1 MGGIFKLLI
10 ADFLGLLI
18 FLTIAVGQAPL
29 PNRDNGEMVASA
41 GTADNENAATEVG
54 WKLERGAKELNFE
67 FGFAPMQPTFFSGRK
82 EYDTDGRKLAMT
94 SFRFGRV
101 IGTAKGVTWEYF
113 FEVIPVAYAMKN
125 EVRNPAYLSESETP
139 DERPTKRSTTYGFG
153 VEPVGFRFVFLPDRR
168 LKPYAQAGAG
178 FIFTRKPIPVPQ
190 SPNYNFIGDLGGGVM
205 YSIRRRQTVS
215 FGYRYFHISNMN
227 IGEIN
232 PGYNASV
239 FYVGFSRF
247 YK

>member
-1 MGGIFKLLI
+1 MWGSFCLLI
-10 ADFLGLLI
+10 TVYFSLFI
-18 FLTIAVGQAPL
+18 FTSIAAAQAPL
-29 PNRDNGEMVASA
+29 PDIENGEDNTSA
-41 GTADNENAATEVG
+41 APADNENAATEVG
-54 WKLERGAKELNFE
+54 WKLERGAKE
-67 FGFAPMQPTFFSGRK
+67 PTFFSGRK

-101 IGTAKGVTWEYF
+101 IGTAKGVTWEYY
-113 FEVIPVAYAMKN
+113 FEIIPTAFAMKN
-125 EVRNPAYLSESETP
+125 EVKNPAYISDEDTP
-139 DERPTKRSTTYGFG
+139 DERPTKRSATYGLG
-153 VEPVGFRFVFLPDRR
+153 IEPVGLRFVFLPNRR

-190 SPNYNFIGDLGGGVM
+190 SPNYNFIGDLGGGMM
-205 YSIRRRQTVS
+205 YSLRRRQTVS